1 MKKLL
6 LLALM
11 AICTGIIVPCKVY
24 AVDITVGATTW
35 DAWLEEH
42 YKDATY
48 YKSQAIFYGPAL
60 SVRFYEDFNLTFI
73 YLSGSFAGNY
83 KRKDSDLALN
93 YRLSDYFK
101 LFAGVKYMEYLK
113 NYTVDDILSPPPGI
127 ADVFVEHKGIGPG
140 LGLTATLPVTENVY
154 ILATLSGFYLW
165 GKEKTEIAYATPEE
179 KKSKYNDYGINSTIS
194 FAYYIT
200 PASTTISFG
209 KRFQYYKT
217 AYKDKDYRDP
227 GHKDKLNGI
236 TLTATYNFGI

>member
-6 LLALM
+6 LLAFM
-11 AICTGIIVPCKVY
+11 AICTGIIIPCKVY

-73 YLSGSFAGNY
+73 YLSGSFVGNY

-113 NYTVDDILSPPPGI
+113 NYTWDNAGTPVYES
-127 ADVFVEHKGIGPG
+127 VEHKGIGPG

-154 ILATLSGFYLW
+154 ILATLSGFHLW
-165 GKEKTEIAYATPEE
+165 GKEKFESTAPA
-179 KKSKYNDYGINSTIS
+179 KQKSKYNDYGINSTIS

-217 AYKDKDYRDP
+217 AYKDKDYWP
-227 GHKDKLNGI
+227 ANHKDILNGI
-236 TLTATYNFGI
+236 TLTATYTFSI